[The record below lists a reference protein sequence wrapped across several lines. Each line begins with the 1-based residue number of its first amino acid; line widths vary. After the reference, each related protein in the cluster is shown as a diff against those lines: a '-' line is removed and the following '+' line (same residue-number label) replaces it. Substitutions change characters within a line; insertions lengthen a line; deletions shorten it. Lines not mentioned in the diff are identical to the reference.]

1 MNKYEQLIEHII
13 NDETD
18 KARELFHTIV
28 VEKSRDIYE
37 SLIDEQD
44 LAEVGGNEVEDLV
57 DEISID
63 EQGISEEDEEMGDE
77 PALDSDEPMGDEEDH
92 HADVGGEEELEDRV
106 VDLED
111 ALDELKAEFDALMA
125 GDDNDEAMPGADDE
139 MAEMHGGMHADEM
152 GEMHGDM
159 NYGEM
164 EGMDHKMHGKKMHN
178 DQMYEEDEMEGKGH
192 KMHSKK
198 MYEKKEDED
207 DLDESIVREYVE
219 KVADHGQKSESGKE
233 AGAHGSAN
241 VNKSSTV
248 AGKNDMGGSSAN
260 IAKGGAEVAPDGTS
274 PKAAVKPKGQLIN
287 DPLNKPGAKA
297 GQAYAKK
304 ESAVNKEEGAVNKT
318 TPIAK

>member
-139 MAEMHGGMHADEM
+139 MAEMHGGIHA
-152 GEMHGDM
+152 
-159 NYGEM
+159 GEM
-164 EGMDHKMHGKKMHN
+164 EGMD
-178 DQMYEEDEMEGKGH
+178 QMYEEKEDELDEAKD
-192 KMHSKK
+192 
-198 MYEKKEDED
+198 EDED
-207 DLDESIVREYVE
+207 DLDETIVREYVE

-287 DPLNKPGAKA
+287 DPLNKPGARA

-318 TPIAK
+318 TPVAK

>member
-63 EQGISEEDEEMGDE
+63 EQGISEEEDEMGDE
-77 PALDSDEPMGDEEDH
+77 PALDSDTEMDDEEDH

-125 GDDNDEAMPGADDE
+125 GDDNNDEAMPGADDE
-139 MAEMHGGMHADEM
+139 MAEMHGGMHA
-152 GEMHGDM
+152 
-159 NYGEM
+159 GEM
-164 EGMDHKMHGKKMHN
+164 EGMD
-178 DQMYEEDEMEGKGH
+178 QMYEE
-192 KMHSKK
+192 
-198 MYEKKEDED
+198 KEDELDEAEKQDKEED
-207 DLDESIVREYVE
+207 DLDETIVREYVE

-248 AGKNDMGGSSAN
+248 AGKNDMGGSSSN
-260 IAKGGAEVAPDGTS
+260 IVKGGAEVAPDGTS

>member
-44 LAEVGGNEVEDLV
+44 LEEVGGNEVEGLV
-57 DEISID
+57 NDVTMDET
-63 EQGISEEDEEMGDE
+63 GISEEENDDEEAEDSMADMDMDSEE
-77 PALDSDEPMGDEEDH
+77 PA
-92 HADVGGEEELEDRV
+92 EEELEDRV

-125 GDDNDEAMPGADDE
+125 GEESEEEAMPGIHGDDEGE
-139 MAEMHGGMHADEM
+139 MAEMHGGMHA
-152 GEMHGDM
+152 
-159 NYGEM
+159 GEM
-164 EGMDHKMHGKKMHN
+164 EGMD
-178 DQMYEEDEMEGKGH
+178 QMYEEKEDELDEAKD
-192 KMHSKK
+192 
-198 MYEKKEDED
+198 EDED
-207 DLDESIVREYVE
+207 DLDETIVREYVE

-260 IAKGGAEVAPDGTS
+260 IAKGGAESNPDGTS

-304 ESAVNKEEGAVNKT
+304 ESAVHKEEAAVNKT
-318 TPIAK
+318 TPVAK

>member
-57 DEISID
+57 DEITID
-63 EQGISEEDEEMGDE
+63 EEGISEEDEEAAEE
-77 PALDSDEPMGDEEDH
+77 PALDAEEEL
-92 HADVGGEEELEDRV
+92 GGEEESSEEELEDRV

-125 GDDNDEAMPGADDE
+125 GEEHEEEAMPGI
-139 MAEMHGGMHADEM
+139 
-152 GEMHGDM
+152 HGDE
-159 NYGEM
+159 GAEEM
-164 EGMDHKMHGKKMHN
+164 PE
-178 DQMYEEDEMEGKGH
+178 QMYEAEEDEE
-192 KMHSKK
+192 
-198 MYEKKEDED
+198 E
-207 DLDESIVREYVE
+207 LDEAKHDEEESEEVDETIVREYVE

-260 IAKGGAEVAPDGTS
+260 IAKGGAEANPDGTS
-274 PKAAVKPKGQLIN
+274 PKAAVKAKGNLPHAGSYEN
-287 DPLNKPGAKA
+287 VPGAKA
-297 GQAYAKK
+297 GNAFAKK
-304 ESAVNKEEGAVNKT
+304 ESAVKKEEAGVNKT
-318 TPIAK
+318 TPVAK